1 METLMRF
8 HQRGVEGVRVR
19 ARELDAKVEARLAG
33 LEGSVADFTTR
44 AEKTQQMCDE
54 ARALAEQA
62 RSEAKEREMNTDE
75 VRRVVVEEMGK
86 VGGGLGGLNSGLRAG
101 LGAVSS
107 RLL

>member
-86 VGGGLGGLNSGLRAG
+86 VGGGLGGLNSGLRVG